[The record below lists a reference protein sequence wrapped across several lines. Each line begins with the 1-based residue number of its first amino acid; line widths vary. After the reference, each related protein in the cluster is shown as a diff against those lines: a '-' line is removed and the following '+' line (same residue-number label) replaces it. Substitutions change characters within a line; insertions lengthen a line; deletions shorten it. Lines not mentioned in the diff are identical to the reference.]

1 MIYEKIKEIVTNNPN
16 ITAEKFSKKLKKN
29 RINIKKT
36 NKYHHTLLGHIVNSK
51 GPNITDNTNDR
62 AIFLHII
69 KLLTELKTEG
79 NTGQFKHVKA
89 GLSEAIT
96 TKQADVVR
104 ILLDSGKFNE
114 EEKFNALLCAVTQ
127 KYVQGVKLLLG
138 HVNDENMQ
146 KALKVAMDKEQT
158 TQVEEITQIL
168 LNFITPETSNVEE
181 NIVPAPPIVTEA
193 NATQPVS
200 SSVNDQPGHSNEN
213 ETPVLTIETNTGKTT
228 ISDCDN
234 NKNVFTNS
242 QFSMPNEQETKYK
255 ESKKDFYT
263 SLTKDVVGV
272 VITGL
277 FITAAVM
284 VPFVAG
290 AVVCSVIAALI
301 AIYTGLHVKNS
312 TLPSYREMRENE
324 VERVTGCHPSAQ
336 TLGSRRS

>member
-1 MIYEKIKEIVTNNPN
+1 M
-16 ITAEKFSKKLKKN
+16 
-29 RINIKKT
+29 
-36 NKYHHTLLGHIVNSK
+36 
-51 GPNITDNTNDR
+51 
-62 AIFLHII
+62 
-69 KLLTELKTEG
+69 
-79 NTGQFKHVKA
+79 
-89 GLSEAIT
+89 SEAIT

-193 NATQPVS
+193 NANQPVS

-213 ETPVLTIETNTGKTT
+213 EMPVLTIETNTGKTT

-242 QFSMPNEQETKYK
+242 QFSMPNEQET
-255 ESKKDFYT
+255 
-263 SLTKDVVGV
+263 
-272 VITGL
+272 IAL
-277 FITAAVM
+277 FTIIRTDRNMLLA
-284 VPFVAG
+284 
-290 AVVCSVIAALI
+290 CYSHKHI
-301 AIYTGLHVKNS
+301 
-312 TLPSYREMRENE
+312 SYRIRTIIRKAINIK
-324 VERVTGCHPSAQ
+324 RAKRIFTPH
-336 TLGSRRS
+336 